1 MDGVSFHKQ
10 NGEVLFLRLR
20 KQSIQ
25 NLIQVI
31 NLPEHLKRYMDVK
44 RSGSNAVAKCPF
56 HQDSSPSLYIYDNNY
71 HCFACKAHGTVIDY
85 EMHRAGFSFR
95 EAVESL
101 SQSYHISL
109 EYEMSA
115 EEGQKNSKSDFFE
128 MQNKSLEKM
137 QLFFKEN
144 LNSVIEKHDQNISP
158 KLKDFLK
165 NNFSKFIE
173 FSYTGSK
180 INWQKFID
188 NNSMDGSFHF
198 DVSERLA
205 FPLYKE
211 NGRISGFAFSS
222 KILENLEWNH
232 DSKFLESS
240 FLSFLNELDIYTPF
254 SKSTLYCL
262 NWHKARNQVTQNKEL
277 IVTSNLFE
285 LYILL
290 FQGQS
295 NVVACLQNKV
305 DMFLAKTF
313 AKRVPKITIALS
325 SLTQQNV
332 FLWKTFLEIMP
343 LSEIAIDCILFPY
356 HLENLSQEEI
366 SKWLLSAKPIW
377 DEVTKKVLDNVPSTK
392 KLEEFQKKL
401 LPIFDKIEDRSRK
414 ELLLDELASR
424 YFGSSK
430 KIFFHSNYFNNQKL
444 KSIHESNIQK
454 IETNKINVDVEN
466 ILQNK
471 KTSNIIRDK
480 IDEVQK
486 EFISK
491 TIQFYHKI
499 LLSDNAM
506 AIEARRYL
514 ESRGIHIEHIKKWSL
529 GFSPGTNELSRKV
542 EKELVPSSP
551 LLELGLIKKSKMNE
565 RYYDFFHDRIIIPII
580 GHDGMPVALSGRLFT
595 KNQLHK
601 LKELPKYIN
610 SPESTIFSKSSILY
624 HFHFALQSIVSYG
637 YVIVVEGYMDCISLV
652 NSGVTNT
659 VAVMGTSLTHFHMEA
674 LSKVTKRVIICFD
687 SDKAGQNAAKRSFF
701 IAYSYSGVELEYLAI
716 PEGKDPDDFIKK
728 YGVDPFLAL
737 IPKSNSLLS
746 QVCNWLFEES
756 NFKPE
761 LFLRQVKEQILPVIL
776 QHPDKGIQEEALS
789 FLCDKYFQNVYP
801 RDLRQEMDSLSS
813 LHVKTHFVKELA
825 KPEAFSIEEWPA
837 FSVIE
842 VKLLLSLVYSRFSEL
857 PMRLRNVAQGL
868 SSLEEANERICALA
882 ISNQMSKISFS
893 VYLELLSAMVENPH
907 VALIELEDLEQY
919 DFSHHAKVVIAYANS
934 KVHLLFQYKMEE
946 LLKESLPAGVSM
958 ISFKNI
964 WDLKNSG
971 FLRFQLR
978 NIKLSSQR
986 GVLSAFIAEALLHL
1000 ELEYIDNALKAFSS
1014 FHFDNEIDKQFHDLV
1029 RERTRRRKEFG
1040 SFESFNLQ

>member
-1 MDGVSFHKQ
+1 MD
-10 NGEVLFLRLR
+10 
-20 KQSIQ
+20 I
-25 NLIQVI
+25 
-31 NLPEHLKRYMDVK
+31 K

-56 HQDSSPSLYIYDNNY
+56 HQDSSPSLYIYHTNY

-101 SQSYHISL
+101 SQSYHIPL
-109 EYEMSA
+109 EYEVNV
-115 EEGQKNSKSDFFE
+115 EDGQKNSKFEFFE
-128 MQNKSLEKM
+128 MQNKSLEKL
-137 QLFFKEN
+137 QFFFKEN
-144 LNSVIEKHDQNISP
+144 LNLMVEKKDQSFSS

-165 NNFSKFIE
+165 NTFSKFIE
-173 FSYTGSK
+173 ISYTGDK
-180 INWQKFID
+180 MNCQKFIED
-188 NNSMDGSFHF
+188 NSIDSAFHF
-198 DVSERLA
+198 DISERLA

-222 KILENLEWNH
+222 KILDSLEWNH
-232 DSKFLESS
+232 ETNFSESGFLA
-240 FLSFLNELDIYTPF
+240 FLSDLEIYTPF

-262 NWHKARNQVTQNKEL
+262 NWHRARNQAAQSKEL

-285 LYILL
+285 LYMLL
-290 FQGQS
+290 AQGQS

-305 DMFLAKTF
+305 DVFLAKTF
-313 AKRVPKITIALS
+313 AKRVPKITLALS
-325 SLTQQNV
+325 SLIQQNA
-332 FLWKTFLEIMP
+332 FLWKTFLEVMSI
-343 LSEIAIDCILFPY
+343 SEIAIDCVLFPY
-356 HLENLSQEEI
+356 HLDKLSHEEI
-366 SKWLLSAKPIW
+366 SKWLLSSKPIW
-377 DEVTKKVLDNVPSTK
+377 DEVTKKVLDNVPSSK

-401 LPIFDKIEDRSRK
+401 LPIFNKIEDRSRK
-414 ELLLDELASR
+414 ELLLDDLASK

-430 KIFFHSNYFNNQKL
+430 KIFFYSHYSNNENYKN
-444 KSIHESNIQK
+444 IVESNIRETDAK
-454 IETNKINVDVEN
+454 KVHTDIENVT
-466 ILQNK
+466 QNK
-471 KTSNIIRDK
+471 KIVNLTLDK
-480 IDEVQK
+480 DDEFQK
-486 EFISK
+486 EFIAK

-499 LLSDNAM
+499 LLSDNTM
-506 AIEARRYL
+506 AIEARLYL
-514 ESRGIHIEHIKKWSL
+514 EERGIHVDHIKKWSL

-542 EKELVPSSP
+542 EKGLVPSIP
-551 LLELGLIKKSKMNE
+551 LLGLGLIKKSKMNE
-565 RYYDFFHDRIIIPII
+565 RCYDFFHDRIIIPIM
-580 GHDGMPVALSGRLFT
+580 GHDGIPVALSGRLFT
-595 KNQLHK
+595 KNPIHK

-610 SPESTIFSKSSILY
+610 SPESTIFSKSNILY
-624 HFHFALQSIVSYG
+624 HFYSALQSIVSYG

-701 IAYSYSGVELEYLAI
+701 IAYPYSGVELEYLAI
-716 PEGKDPDDFIKK
+716 PDGKDPDDFIKK
-728 YGVDPFLAL
+728 YGVEQFRLL
-737 IPKSNSLLS
+737 IPKSNPLLS
-746 QVCNWLFEES
+746 QVSKWLFEES
-756 NFKPE
+756 NLKPE
-761 LFLRQVKEQILPVIL
+761 LFLRQVKEHILPVIL

-801 RDLRQEMDSLSS
+801 RDLRQEMEGSSS
-813 LHVKTHFVKELA
+813 LHVKNHFVKETA
-825 KPEAFSIEEWPA
+825 KPEAFSIGEWPA
-837 FSVIE
+837 FSVVE
-842 VKLLLSLVYSRFSEL
+842 VKLLLSLVHSRFSEL

-868 SSLEEANERICALA
+868 SSAEEANERICALA
-882 ISNQMSKISFS
+882 INNQMSKTSFS

-907 VALIELEDLEQY
+907 VALIELGELEHY
-919 DFSHHAKVVIAYANS
+919 DFSHHAKLVIAYANS

-986 GVLSAFIAEALLHL
+986 GVLSAFIAEALLNL

>member
-1 MDGVSFHKQ
+1 M
-10 NGEVLFLRLR
+10 RLR

-25 NLIQVI
+25 NLIEAI
-31 NLPEHLKRYMDVK
+31 NLQEHLKRFMEVK

-56 HQDSSPSLYIYDNNY
+56 HQDSSPSLYIYHNNY
-71 HCFACKAHGTVIDY
+71 HCFACRAHGTVIDY
-85 EMHRAGFSFR
+85 EMHRTGFSFR

-101 SQSYHISL
+101 SQSYQMPL
-109 EYEMSA
+109 EYEMNA
-115 EEGQKNSKSDFFE
+115 DEGQKKDSKFDFFE
-128 MQNKSLEKM
+128 LQNKLLEKM

-144 LNSVIEKHDQNISP
+144 LNLIIEKNGQNFSS

-165 NNFSKFIE
+165 NNFSNFLE
-173 FSYTGSK
+173 FSYTGDPL
-180 INWQKFID
+180 NCQKFIES
-188 NNSMDGSFHF
+188 NSLDTAIRF
-198 DVSERLA
+198 DISERLA

-222 KILENLEWNH
+222 KILNSLEWNQEG
-232 DSKFLESS
+232 SFFESS
-240 FLSFLNELDIYTPF
+240 FLSFLKDLEIYTPF

-262 NWHKARNQVTQNKEL
+262 NWHKARNQAAQNKEL
-277 IVTSNLFE
+277 IVTSNIFE
-285 LYILL
+285 LYIILA
-290 FQGQS
+290 QGQS

-305 DMFLAKTF
+305 DIFLAKTF

-325 SLTQQNV
+325 SQSQQNS

-343 LSEIAIDCILFPY
+343 VSEIAIDCVLFPN
-356 HLENLSQEEI
+356 HSEKFSKDEM
-366 SKWLLSAKPIW
+366 SKWLSSSKPIW
-377 DEVTKKVLDNVPSTK
+377 DEVTKKVLDNVPSSK

-401 LPIFDKIEDRSRK
+401 LPIFERIEDRSRR
-414 ELLLDELASR
+414 ELLLDDLASK

-430 KIFFHSNYFNNQKL
+430 KIFFHSNYISNHKIKNMNESFIEKGDS
-444 KSIHESNIQK
+444 KKISIDVKNISQ
-454 IETNKINVDVEN
+454 V
-466 ILQNK
+466 K
-471 KTSNIIRDK
+471 KTSDIPRNSN
-480 IDEVQK
+480 DEIQK
-486 EFISK
+486 DFISK

-499 LLSDNAM
+499 LLSDNDVAV
-506 AIEARRYL
+506 EARQYL
-514 ESRGIHIEHIKKWSL
+514 ESRGIHIDQIKKWNL

-542 EKELVPSSP
+542 EKELVPLYP
-551 LLELGLIKKSKMNE
+551 LLELGLIKKSKLNE

-580 GHDGMPVALSGRLFT
+580 GHDGIPVALSGRLFS
-595 KNQLHK
+595 KNPIHK

-610 SPESTIFSKSSILY
+610 SPESAIFSKSNILF
-624 HFHFALQSIVSYG
+624 HFHSALQSIVSYG

-674 LSKVTKRVIICFD
+674 LSKVTKRVVICFD

-701 IAYSYSGVELEYLAI
+701 IAYPYSGVELEYLAI
-716 PEGKDPDDFIKK
+716 PDGKDPDDFIKK
-728 YGVDPFLAL
+728 YGIEPFLAL
-737 IPKSNSLLS
+737 IPQSTPLLS
-746 QVCNWLFEES
+746 QVCKWVFEES
-756 NFKPE
+756 NLKPE
-761 LFLRQVKEQILPVIL
+761 LFLRQVKEHILPVIL

-789 FLCDKYFQNVYP
+789 FLCDKYYQNVYP
-801 RDLRQEMDSLSS
+801 RDLRQEMEGASS
-813 LHVKTHFVKELA
+813 LHAKNHFVKEHA
-825 KPEAFSIEEWPA
+825 KPVAFSIEEWPA

-842 VKLLLSLVYSRFSEL
+842 VKLLLSLVHSRFSEL

-868 SSLEEANERICALA
+868 SSAEEANERICALA
-882 ISNQMSKISFS
+882 ISNQMSKTSFS

-919 DFSHHAKVVIAYANS
+919 DFSHHAKVVVAYANS
-934 KVHLLFQYKMEE
+934 KVHLLFRYKMEA